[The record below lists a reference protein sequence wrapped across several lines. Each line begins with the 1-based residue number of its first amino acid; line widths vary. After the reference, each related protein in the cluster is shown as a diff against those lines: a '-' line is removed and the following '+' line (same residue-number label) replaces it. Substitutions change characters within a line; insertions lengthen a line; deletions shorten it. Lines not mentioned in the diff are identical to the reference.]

1 MPTVPLVPTL
11 RRRRLGEALRR
22 FRNEAGLT
30 IEQAAALMGWDNSKL
45 SRIENAKVHI
55 RPVEAA
61 KLLGTYGVDAPD
73 ILMAIETLAK
83 DAGKKGWWTTYGS
96 VVDAHIKDYLSLESD
111 AESTRICSMG
121 LVPGLLQTGGYAREI
136 IAASSFWRPQE
147 EVTALAEIRKA
158 RQSVLT
164 TRDGRPPLNFW
175 TVIHE
180 SVLHQR
186 FASRPTIMRDQLR
199 HLLDMAELPNITI
212 QLLPMA
218 MAPHPGMVGLFEVVR
233 FPAPWPTVILTENLV
248 GGQFV
253 EGTEHVGLFEKAF
266 ERIVAAALPVDD
278 SREIIKDVMEK
289 G

>member
-22 FRNEAGLT
+22 FRNETGLT

-45 SRIENAKVHI
+45 SRIENARIHI

-61 KLLGTYGVDAPD
+61 KLLGVYGVDAPD
-73 ILMAIETLAK
+73 VLMAIEALAR
-83 DAGKKGWWTTYGS
+83 DAGKRGWWTTYGS

-111 AESTRICSMG
+111 AESTRVCSMN
-121 LVPGLLQTGGYAREI
+121 LIPGLLQTGGYAREF

-147 EVTALAEIRKA
+147 EVNALVEVRKA

-164 TRDGRPPLNFW
+164 ARDGRPPLNFW
-175 TVIHE
+175 AVIHE

-186 FASRPTIMRDQLR
+186 FVSQPSLMREQLR
-199 HLLDMAELPNITI
+199 HLLDMAALPNITI
-212 QLLPMA
+212 QLMPMA
-218 MAPHPGMVGLFEVVR
+218 MTPHPGMISLFEVVR
-233 FPAPWPTVILTENLV
+233 FPAPWPTVVLTENLM

-253 EGTEHVGLFEKAF
+253 EGTEHVGIFEKAF

-278 SREIIKDVMEK
+278 SREIIKTIMQKD
-289 G
+289 